1 MMEIVAEMCYISAG
15 EETLQEKFLYFDKA
29 AQSCLT
35 FSQVFA
41 KYSVVWISHS
51 QSIQGIDII
60 ILLY

>member
-1 MMEIVAEMCYISAG
+1 MEICSKMCYISAG

-41 KYSVVWISHS
+41 QYSV
-51 QSIQGIDII
+51 G
-60 ILLY
+60 